1 MWIRSQDRKA
11 LLNVNQVLISPS
23 VDGSIYYIND
33 SLGEESNV
41 LGVYSTE
48 EKALK
53 VLNDIQEF
61 NECTYSEMFQ
71 MPLGTYDTLKLN
83 NEYLK
88 RKLKEEQES
97 HSEDVAQA
105 KKEINDLAEKIDQY
119 KKHILERNCRFLD
132 VDNYSLEHYL
142 DINSFHYGMYYKDEL
157 LKLGFTKQDM
167 DGFIV
172 DKYEE
177 LVKEKEEDEDD

>member
-1 MWIRSQDRKA
+1 MEA
-11 LLNVNQVLISPS
+11 FV
-23 VDGSIYYIND
+23 
-33 SLGEESNV
+33 
-41 LGVYSTE
+41 
-48 EKALK
+48 
-53 VLNDIQEF
+53 
-61 NECTYSEMFQ
+61 Q
-71 MPLGTYDTLKLN
+71 MPLGTYDTLKFN

-132 VDNYSLEHYL
+132 VENYSLERYL
-142 DINSFHYGMYYKDEL
+142 DINSFYYGMYYKDEL
-157 LKLGFTKQDM
+157 LKLGFTKQEM
-167 DGFIV
+167 DAFIL
-172 DKYEE
+172 DRYEE